1 MKLLAD
7 HMLGSLARWLRFFG
21 FDTAYPDVLPDKELI
36 SLAKKEERVVL
47 TRDKDLAKVKG
58 LTVLYVDSTNL
69 EEQLTQVI
77 KKFNLKI
84 KDSFSRC
91 SVCNSILIQVDKAAM
106 EGKVPEKVY
115 QWQDKFWKCPKCRK
129 YYWQGTHFQGIKR
142 KLEEL
147 ERKSATA

>member
-1 MKLLAD
+1 MKFLAD

-21 FDTAYPDVLPDKELI
+21 FDTAYPDVLP
-36 SLAKKEERVVL
+36 
-47 TRDKDLAKVKG
+47 DKDLAKVKG